1 MTTLTRKAEVN
12 STVNPRCHVNTDAKT
27 STFFMQMH
35 GESGILDKVQ
45 QLKLTLFL
53 SNLNTDNVHKTWHS
67 IASYY
72 TTLLTDTDINYE
84 KRSCRLIR
92 LRNQSC
98 FAALTPTFLT
108 PHGLLTS
115 LLISL

>member
-1 MTTLTRKAEVN
+1 
-12 STVNPRCHVNTDAKT
+12 
-27 STFFMQMH
+27 MH

-45 QLKLTLFL
+45 QLKLTLFP
-53 SNLNTDNVHKTWHS
+53 SNLHTDNVHKTWYS

-84 KRSCRLIR
+84 KRSSRLIT

-98 FAALTPTFLT
+98 CAALTPTFLA

-115 LLISL
+115 LLISLQ